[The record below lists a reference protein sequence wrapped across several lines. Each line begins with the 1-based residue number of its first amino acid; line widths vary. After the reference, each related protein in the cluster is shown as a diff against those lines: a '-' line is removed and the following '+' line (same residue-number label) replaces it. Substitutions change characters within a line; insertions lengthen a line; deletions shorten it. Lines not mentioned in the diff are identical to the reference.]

1 MVYSKAEVNNGN
13 SETLA
18 VMLFQQWDNVKV
30 GCIID
35 GTEVDSRFG
44 ATGRWER
51 KAQLWDKDCVKRKM
65 KEKGYANAVFFD
77 PDKMSD
83 CNKEICDLYD
93 LSVVMVDG
101 VVLEKR
107 FGTAFKQC
115 QLKILWL
122 RNKWMGIIKQG
133 VANSSF
139 KG

>member
-1 MVYSKAEVNNGN
+1 
-13 SETLA
+13 
-18 VMLFQQWDNVKV
+18 
-30 GCIID
+30 
-35 GTEVDSRFG
+35 
-44 ATGRWER
+44 
-51 KAQLWDKDCVKRKM
+51 
-65 KEKGYANAVFFD
+65 
-77 PDKMSD
+77 MSD